1 MKLLLVTVIL
11 CITSLPAFSQK
22 GLNKNFIGYWASDAT
37 STRTV
42 IFKDKEDILQMVK
55 WDSSDGEEIEV
66 NEMQV
71 VGASIKTKETTR
83 STNWVIECTY
93 TIVDKN
99 KLKCVIVREDNT
111 TTIFLNRRK

>member
-66 NEMQV
+66 NEMKV
-71 VGASIKTKETTR
+71 IGESIKTVEWTK
-83 STNWVIECTY
+83 STNWIIECTY